1 MPAARGYG
9 RVSRQLLDPGVH
21 VTVDPRLGLE
31 LDEDGEGAHRFPG
44 ALERVGK
51 VVQHRER
58 LVARW
63 RRGFG
68 CTFEPLDGGPEI
80 PTGRLQPSEL
90 RCSLE
95 PEFWYARRRL
105 KRGRRFRGQTFPQM
119 LLRQLEQSRGFCGLF
134 SRIRTPWYRV
144 LPGMGL
150 RVLGSRWARRERT
163 GRRVQAGQH

>member
-1 MPAARGYG
+1 MYRARGN
-9 RVSRQLLDPGVH
+9 RVPRQLLDPRVH
-21 VTVDPRLGLE
+21 VAIEARVGLE

-63 RRGFG
+63 RGGFG

-90 RCSLE
+90 RCGLE
-95 PEFWYARRRL
+95 PECWHARRRL
-105 KRGRRFRGQTFPQM
+105 KRGRRFRGQTFSQM
-119 LLRQLEQSRGFCGLF
+119 LLRQLEQSRGFRRLF
-134 SRIRTPWYRV
+134 GRIRTPWQRAFR
-144 LPGMGL
+144 GTGL
-150 RVLGSRWARRERT
+150 HVLGSRWARRERT